1 MNILSK
7 PDYGR
12 IFAFSAIAA
21 AAIIAATGLGI
32 TDALAQGSSSVFT
45 NLENKSKDLFYN
57 VRTVV
62 LILCALAIIVTMAT
76 AISGRFPITKALAI
90 CGAILV
96 IGMASQIVT
105 YFAGQT
111 TASNASN
118 IPSLTDT
125 SGGSQ

>member
-1 MNILSK
+1 MNLLSK

-21 AAIIAATGLGI
+21 TAVIAVVGLGA
-32 TDALAQGSSSVFT
+32 TEALATTVFD
-45 NLENKSKDLFYN
+45 NLQNKSKDLFYN
-57 VRTVV
+57 IRTVV

-90 CGAILV
+90 CGAIMV

-105 YFAGQT
+105 YFAGT
-111 TASNASN
+111 TQNASEN
-118 IPSLTDT
+118 SNTPTSNMKDT
-125 SGGSQ
+125 SSQ